1 MFLSSDAQYQ
11 MMEDL
16 KEKGEIK
23 YFTKFHTGKA
33 YRTAH
38 KLALVG
44 YVKVK
49 HYSDPSGKYYIV
61 VSLTEKGK
69 TW

>member
-23 YFTKFHTGKA
+23 YFTKHYTGKA
-33 YRTAH
+33 YKTAH
-38 KLALVG
+38 NLMRAG

-49 HYSDPSGKYYIV
+49 CGIEPSGKTFIV
-61 VSLTEKGK
+61 ATLTEKGK
-69 TW
+69 AW